1 MPRSFRFVSI
11 ILLLAFMVSSGAG
24 VVESVTF
31 ESKSTDGTQPATQ
44 PKVVGGSAKSGNS
57 QEGAL
62 LYSLE
67 APQAQKDRLADA
79 INGVHL
85 TGIQATMAIEEL
97 KALENQ
103 NLPDNEILARLV
115 YTEECFDALEKAA
128 KKLND
133 SVELVKIACERDP
146 ELKGQVVAMLEG
158 IFASPAYAFTGNPMA
173 DSYIAQEVQG
183 IGRAAKKSF
192 NSFMNTLSSAASTIG
207 NAASKVK
214 NAVGSGV
221 SALTGAVGKVHT
233 KIGNVVGQKN
243 WATIMAGTKFACTY
257 VGGTVALIVAAPVT
271 TAGAVGAV
279 VVWTA
284 VNVGAG
290 VSLANDLSQIQGGRG
305 ADGLDN
311 ALTRINQGTAIIGI
325 AGGGSPG
332 EVFVNVMG
340 VAGNEIVGTTPWREM
355 TVEEIASHLEPK
367 ERQEFLKNIA
377 ALKKLQKPDALPTGG
392 DGGGGGSS
400 GGSCGC
406 GGRND

>member
-1 MPRSFRFVSI
+1 MQRPFRFLSMA
-11 ILLLAFMVSSGAG
+11 LLLAFTLNAGAG
-24 VVESVTF
+24 LVESVTF

-44 PKVVGGSAKSGNS
+44 PKVVGGSANSGNS

-67 APQAQKDRLADA
+67 APQDQKDRLADA

-97 KALENQ
+97 QALENQ

-128 KKLND
+128 KRLND
-133 SVELVKIACERDP
+133 NVELVKIACERDP
-146 ELKGQVVAMLEG
+146 ELKEQVVAMLEG
-158 IFASPAYAFTGNPMA
+158 IFASPAYAFTGDPMA
-173 DSYIAQEVQG
+173 DSIIAQEVQG

-214 NAVGSGV
+214 NAVSNGIGKV
-221 SALTGAVGKVHT
+221 TGAVGKVHT

-243 WATIMAGTKFACTY
+243 WATMMAGTKFVCTY

-311 ALTRINQGTAIIGI
+311 ALTKVNQTTALIGAI
-325 AGGGSPG
+325 GGGRPG

-340 VAGNEIVGTTPWREM
+340 VAGNEIVGTTPGQKMTPEEM
-355 TVEEIASHLEPK
+355 AGFLEPK
-367 ERQEFLKNIA
+367 DRQEFLKNIA
-377 ALKKLQKPDALPTGG
+377 ALKKYQKPDAQPTGG
-392 DGGGGGSS
+392 DGGGGG
-400 GGSCGC
+400 GSCGC
-406 GGRND
+406 GGHSD